1 LWKIVSDT
9 NSQFVHRIIGI
20 LFTKN
25 FLGNP
30 QQRIVVLPFGADI
43 QLTTAGVTNI
53 YMEFTVRKF
62 DLLQELTLIQGVVER
77 KTTIPILANVLVRA
91 ESGELHIAATDLEI
105 GLKSV
110 CVSKTTVPG
119 TVTLP
124 AKRLYE
130 IVRALPDKEIKFKRG
145 EANWVTVTCG
155 SSRFRI
161 AGLPQ
166 EDFPSLPE
174 SKSILAQIP
183 AEVLSKLITRT
194 IFAISSED
202 SKYTLSGA
210 LLLLKPG
217 SITMVATDGHR
228 LAHIEKA
235 EALEDVSEEIKVL
248 VPKKAMGELVRM
260 IAETAETDRV
270 KFSRD
275 DNHLFFDMGKRLLIS
290 RMLTGQFPNYEAVLP
305 RNNDRIITVSREE
318 VASAVKR
325 VAILSDERSRTVKL
339 TLGSGSMEITASH
352 SDLGEAHESLD
363 IDYDKE
369 DLQVGFNYQYLLDF
383 LTTADEPDVNF
394 EFKDSESAAQLR
406 AQPPSDYTYRYVVMP
421 MRI

>member
-1 LWKIVSDT
+1 
-9 NSQFVHRIIGI
+9 
-20 LFTKN
+20 
-25 FLGNP
+25 
-30 QQRIVVLPFGADI
+30 
-43 QLTTAGVTNI
+43 
-53 YMEFTVRKF
+53 MEFTVRKF

-91 ESGELHIAATDLEI
+91 EGGELHIAATDLEI
-105 GLKSV
+105 GLKSL
-110 CVSKTTVPG
+110 CPSKTTNPG
-119 TVTLP
+119 TITLP

-166 EDFPSLPE
+166 EDFPDLPE
-174 SKSILAQIP
+174 AKATVVRIP
-183 AEVLSKLITRT
+183 ADVLAKLIART
-194 IFAISSED
+194 IFAISTED

-228 LAHIEKA
+228 LAHVEKL
-235 EALEDVSEEIKVL
+235 EELEDVTEEIKVI
-248 VPKKAMGELVRM
+248 VPKKAMSELLRM
-260 IAETAETDRV
+260 ISESADTERIG
-270 KFSRD
+270 FSKD

-305 RNNDRIITVSREE
+305 RNNDRIVTIGRDELG
-318 VASAVKR
+318 AAIKR

-339 TLGSGSMEITASH
+339 ALGAGSLELTASH
-352 SDLGEAHESLD
+352 SDLGEAHETLEV
-363 IDYDKE
+363 DYKKE
-369 DLQVGFNYQYLLDF
+369 DLQVGFNFQYLLDF
-383 LTTADEPDVNF
+383 LTTADEPEVNL

-406 AQPPSDYTYRYVVMP
+406 SQPATDYNYRYVVMP

>member
-1 LWKIVSDT
+1 
-9 NSQFVHRIIGI
+9 
-20 LFTKN
+20 
-25 FLGNP
+25 
-30 QQRIVVLPFGADI
+30 
-43 QLTTAGVTNI
+43 
-53 YMEFTVRKF
+53 MEFTVRKF

-77 KTTIPILANVLVRA
+77 KTTIPILANVLFKA
-91 ESGELHIAATDLEI
+91 EGGELRIAATDLEI

-166 EDFPSLPE
+166 EDFPILVEP
-174 SKSILAQIP
+174 KSPAASIP
-183 AEVLSKLITRT
+183 AEVLSKLIART
-194 IFAISSED
+194 IFAISTED
-202 SKYTLSGA
+202 SKFTLSGA

-235 EALEDVSEEIKVL
+235 EALEEVTEEIKVI

-260 IAETAETDRV
+260 IAETADSERIG
-270 KFSRD
+270 FSRD
-275 DNHLFFDMGKRLLIS
+275 DNHLFFDMGKRLLTS
-290 RMLTGQFPNYEAVLP
+290 RMLTGQFPNFEAVLP
-305 RNNDRIITVSREE
+305 RSNDRILIIGRDEIT
-318 VASAVKR
+318 SAIRR

-339 TLGSGSMEITASH
+339 ALTGGALEITASH
-352 SDLGEAHESLD
+352 SDLGEANET
-363 IDYDKE
+363 IEVDYNKE

-383 LTTADEPDVNF
+383 LSNTDEDEVSF

-406 AQPPSDYTYRYVVMP
+406 SHPPSDYNYRYVVMP

>member
-1 LWKIVSDT
+1 
-9 NSQFVHRIIGI
+9 
-20 LFTKN
+20 
-25 FLGNP
+25 
-30 QQRIVVLPFGADI
+30 
-43 QLTTAGVTNI
+43 
-53 YMEFTVRKF
+53 MEFTVRKF

-91 ESGELHIAATDLEI
+91 EGGELHIAATDLEI

-110 CVSKTTVPG
+110 CASKTTVPG

-145 EANWVTVTCG
+145 EANWVAVTCG

-166 EDFPSLPE
+166 EDFPALPE
-174 SKSILAQIP
+174 AKPRVAGIP
-183 AEVLSKLITRT
+183 ADVLSKLISRT
-194 IFAISSED
+194 IFAISTED

-228 LAHIEKA
+228 LAHVEKP
-235 EALEDVSEEIKVL
+235 EELEDVTEEIKVL

-260 IAETAETDRV
+260 ISESADTERIG
-270 KFSRD
+270 FSRD

-305 RNNDRIITVSREE
+305 RNNDRIITLGRDDI
-318 VASAVKR
+318 AAAIKR
-325 VAILSDERSRTVKL
+325 VAILSDERSRTIKL
-339 TLGSGSMEITASH
+339 VLGGGCLEITASH

-363 IDYDKE
+363 VDYNKE

-383 LTTADEPDVNF
+383 LQNADEPEVSF

-406 AQPPSDYTYRYVVMP
+406 SQPSTDYNYRYVVMP

>member
-1 LWKIVSDT
+1 
-9 NSQFVHRIIGI
+9 
-20 LFTKN
+20 
-25 FLGNP
+25 
-30 QQRIVVLPFGADI
+30 
-43 QLTTAGVTNI
+43 
-53 YMEFTVRKF
+53 MEFTVKKF
-62 DLLQELTLIQGVVER
+62 DLLEELTLIQGVVER

-91 ESGELHIAATDLEI
+91 EASELRIAATDLEI

-119 TVTLP
+119 TITLP

-166 EDFPSLPE
+166 DDFPALPE
-174 SKSILAQIP
+174 PKTTVGKIP
-183 AEVLSKLITRT
+183 ADVLAKLITRT
-194 IFAISSED
+194 IFAISTED

-210 LLLLKPG
+210 LLFFKPG
-217 SITMVATDGHR
+217 AITMVATDGHR
-228 LAHIEKA
+228 LAHAEKA

-248 VPKKAMGELVRM
+248 VPRKAMGELLRM
-260 IAETAETDRV
+260 ITESTDAERIA
-270 KFSRD
+270 FSRD

-290 RMLTGQFPNYEAVLP
+290 RLLTGQFPNYEAVLP
-305 RNNDRIITVSREE
+305 RNNDRIVTVNREE
-318 VASAVKR
+318 IASAIRR

-339 TLGSGSMEITASH
+339 ALSNGSMEISASH
-352 SDLGEAHESLD
+352 SDLGEAHETLE

-369 DLQVGFNYQYLLDF
+369 PLQVGFNFQYLLDF
-383 LTTADEPDVNF
+383 LTTADEPDISL

-406 AQPPSDYTYRYVVMP
+406 AQPPSDYNYRYVVMP